1 MLSKRSK
8 ARIIRILVILA
19 VVLALAVAGVVIAV
33 NQLLAGQMTQNAM
46 PADGIIYLYEQ
57 EDGTTRMEWSAGI
70 NADNYTVEVT
80 KGGSSEV
87 LFTETTTKRSC
98 ILPKLSSQDRLTI
111 RVRSGAVHKGK
122 TYPGSNDLL
131 VSLKLEPPTIN
142 DLQWEVDPD
151 TDILK
156 LQAVMNSDTACRM
169 QLTNLEGETGDQQ
182 ELLGGKS
189 TLTFGNGEKYPIP
202 TAQSNYTLT
211 FTAYRQS
218 SQLVYYGI
226 QAKTVTLTREQFLG
240 SFLKLEYETSGSSA
254 VTLTWNET
262 KGDYYQ
268 LQKLSDDG
276 QSWETLYTVDHNGD
290 LRYTIDHLDTFRKY
304 RFRVVAVTG
313 EGETAE
319 TSYSAELNVSTGVSA
334 QFATVWPLID
344 LDVYA
349 DAEMTN
355 TLGTAPA
362 GKAYC
367 VLAEVGG
374 LFQVRFADGVGYVES
389 NYCMINLPEYMGDL
403 CSYNITNSYSSIFKV
418 HDYPIAAVTETVI
431 QGYENVEQ
439 ENGHYLVPLLYPT
452 AKKLVAAAENARAN
466 GYRLKIYEAYR
477 PREATLSVYKLTESI
492 VQQTVPMLNMTYFQ
506 LMTDNGRYALGNF
519 LANGISNHNR
529 GVALDLT
536 LETMD
541 REEVDMQTSIHDLS
555 WYSEVS
561 ANNSAANLL
570 RKIMTNAG
578 LAPLKSEWWHFQD
591 DEAKYSLD
599 RIKELYDGVS
609 AQCWMRDDYGWRY
622 RLADGSWLRSCVR
635 AVDGVTYT
643 FDSNGYATAQ

>member
-1 MLSKRSK
+1 MLSKKSK

-19 VVLALAVAGVVIAV
+19 VVLVLAVVGIVVAV
-33 NQLLAGQMTQNAM
+33 NQLVAGQMTQNGM
-46 PADGIIYLYEQ
+46 PADGVIYLYEK

-70 NADNYTVEVT
+70 NADNYTIEVT
-80 KGGSSEV
+80 RFGDKEV

-98 ILPKLSSQDRLTI
+98 TLPKLPADERLTI
-111 RVRSGAVHKGK
+111 RVRSGAVHNGK

-131 VSLKLEPPTIN
+131 VNLKLEPPTIN
-142 DLQWEVDPD
+142 DLKWEVDPD

-156 LQAVMNSDTACRM
+156 LQAVMNSDTAARM
-169 QLTNLEGETGDQQ
+169 QVTDLEGKAGETK
-182 ELLGGKS
+182 ELLGGKT
-189 TLTFGNGEKYPIP
+189 TLTFGNGEKLPIP
-202 TAQSNYTLT
+202 TAQANYTLT

-218 SQLVYYGI
+218 AQVVYYGI
-226 QAKTVTLTREQFLG
+226 QAKTVTLNREQFLG
-240 SFLKLEYETSGSSA
+240 SFLKLEYESTDSNA

-262 KGDYYQ
+262 KGDRYE
-268 LQKLSDDG
+268 LQRLSDDG
-276 QSWETLYTVDHNGD
+276 QRWETVYNVDHNGD
-290 LRYTIDHLDTFRKY
+290 LRYTMDHLDTFRKY

-313 EGETAE
+313 EGDKAE
-319 TSYSAELNVSTGVSA
+319 TTYSAELNVSTGVSA
-334 QFATVWPLID
+334 QYATIWPLID

-349 DAEMTN
+349 DAQMST

-367 VLAEVGG
+367 VLAETGG
-374 LFQVRFADGVGYVES
+374 LFQVRFADGTGYVDS

-403 CSYNITNSYSSIFKV
+403 CSYDITNSYSSIFKV
-418 HDYPIAAVTETVI
+418 HEYPIAGVTETVV

-452 AKKLVAAAENARAN
+452 AKKLVKAAEAARAS

-477 PREATLSVYKLTESI
+477 PREATLSVYSLAEGI
-492 VQQTVPMLNMTYFQ
+492 IQQTVPMTTMTYFQ
-506 LMTDNGRYALGNF
+506 MMTDNGRYALGNF

-536 LETMD
+536 LESMD
-541 REEVDMQTSIHDLS
+541 RVEVDMQTSIHDLS

-561 ANNSAANLL
+561 ANNASATSL
-570 RKIMTNAG
+570 RKIMTGAG
-578 LAPLKSEWWHFQD
+578 FAPLKSEWWHFQD
-591 DEAKYSLD
+591 DEAKYSLTQ
-599 RIKELYDGVS
+599 IKELYDGVS

-622 RLADGSWLRSCVR
+622 RLSDGSWLRSCIR
-635 AVDGVTYT
+635 AVDGVSYT

>member
-19 VVLALAVAGVVIAV
+19 VVLVLAVVGIVVAV
-33 NQLLAGQMTQNAM
+33 NQLLAGQMTQNGM
-46 PADGIIYLYEQ
+46 PSDGVIYLYEQ
-57 EDGTTRMEWSAGI
+57 ADGTTRMEWSAGI

-80 KGGSSEV
+80 RFGDKEI

-98 ILPKLSSQDRLTI
+98 TLPKLSSEERLTI
-111 RVRSGAVHKGK
+111 RVRSGAVHNGK
-122 TYPGSNDLL
+122 TYPGSHDLL
-131 VSLKLEPPTIN
+131 VNLKLEPPTIA
-142 DLQWEVDPD
+142 DMKWEVDPD

-169 QLTNLEGETGDQQ
+169 QVTDLEGKTGDIR
-182 ELLGGKS
+182 ELLGGKT
-189 TLTFGNGEKYPIP
+189 TLTFGNGEKLPIP
-202 TAQSNYTLT
+202 TAQANYTLT

-218 SQLVYYGI
+218 AQVVYYGI
-226 QAKTVTLTREQFLG
+226 QAKTVTLSREQFLG
-240 SFLKLEYETSGSSA
+240 SFLKLEYESTDSNA

-262 KGDYYQ
+262 KGDRYE
-268 LQKLSDDG
+268 LQRLSDDG
-276 QSWETLYTVDHNGD
+276 QRWETVYHVDHNGE
-290 LRYTIDHLDTFRKY
+290 LRFTLDHLDTFRKY
-304 RFRVVAVTG
+304 RFRVMAVTG
-313 EGETAE
+313 QGDQTET
-319 TSYSAELNVSTGVSA
+319 TYSAELNVSTGVSA
-334 QFATVWPLID
+334 QYATIWPLID

-349 DAEMTN
+349 DAQMST
-355 TLGTAPA
+355 TLGTVPA

-367 VLAEVGG
+367 VLAETNG
-374 LFQVRFADGVGYVES
+374 LFQIRFADGTGYLDS

-403 CSYNITNSYSSIFKV
+403 CSYDITNSYSSIFKV
-418 HDYPIAAVTETVI
+418 HEYPIAGVTETVV

-452 AKKLVAAAENARAN
+452 AKKLVKAAETARAN

-477 PREATLSVYKLTESI
+477 PREATLSVYKLAEGI
-492 VQQTVPMLNMTYFQ
+492 IQQTVPMTTMTYFQ
-506 LMTDNGRYALGNF
+506 MMTDNGRYSLGNF

-541 REEVDMQTSIHDLS
+541 RVEVDMQTSIHDLS

-561 ANNSAANLL
+561 ANNAAAGKL
-570 RKIMTNAG
+570 RQIMTGAG
-578 LAPLKSEWWHFQD
+578 FAPLKSEWWHFQD
-591 DEAKYSLD
+591 DEAKYSLTQ
-599 RIKELYDGVS
+599 IKELYDGVS

-622 RLADGSWLRSCVR
+622 RLSDGSWLRSCIR
-635 AVDGVTYT
+635 AVDGVSYS